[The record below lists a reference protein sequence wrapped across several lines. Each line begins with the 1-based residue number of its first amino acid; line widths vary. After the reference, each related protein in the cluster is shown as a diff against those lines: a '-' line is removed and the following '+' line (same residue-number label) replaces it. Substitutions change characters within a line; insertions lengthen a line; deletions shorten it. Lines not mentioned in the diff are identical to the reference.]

1 LVDTPAGASED
12 PPMTRP
18 KTLLLVTAVALLG
31 GCKPG
36 PAKVC
41 DKINELAVKASVDGD
56 ETSKKQAARMQ
67 AESATC
73 VSQMQAMEQRD
84 PEEFARATACIEEA
98 TEIRGVVQCFF
109 KATMDK
115 TEGKAEAKKE

>member
-1 LVDTPAGASED
+1 
-12 PPMTRP
+12 MTRP

-31 GCKPG
+31 GCKSG

-56 ETSKKQAARMQ
+56 EASKKQAAKLQ
-67 AESATC
+67 EESSTC

-84 PEEFARATACIEEA
+84 PEEFARATACIEGA
-98 TEIRGVVQCFF
+98 TEIRGVMQCFF
-109 KATMDK
+109 KATLDK
-115 TEGKAEAKKE
+115 DEAKKE

>member
-1 LVDTPAGASED
+1 
-12 PPMTRP
+12 MTRP
-18 KTLLLVTAVALLG
+18 KTLLLITAVALLG
-31 GCKPG
+31 GCKSG

-56 ETSKKQAARMQ
+56 ETSKKQAAKMQ
-67 AESATC
+67 AESSTC
-73 VSQMQAMEQRD
+73 VSQMQAMEQRN

-115 TEGKAEAKKE
+115 AEGKDGAPAKKE